1 MSAITG
7 VYGREIL
14 DSRGF
19 PTVEVEIQLESG
31 AWGRAA
37 VPSGASTGKREA
49 AELRDGD
56 VQRYRGKGVQHAVR
70 NVEETIAPE
79 IDGMEAS
86 EQAAIDQALLELD
99 GTPNKSALGANA
111 ILAVSLAVARAAADD
126 AGLPL
131 YAYLGGA
138 GAMYMPVPMMN
149 VINGGAHADNGIDFQ
164 EFMLVPAGAD
174 SFSNALRMGVEV
186 FHVLKEILKSK
197 KLSTGVGDEGGFAP
211 ALASNTAALDLLM
224 EAIETA
230 GYRPGDDVAL
240 ALDIAASEFA
250 EDNGRY
256 RLRRENVVLNADEMV
271 GRYEALV
278 ERYHRVDRGRP
289 RRGRLGGLGAADQA
303 PGPPRAA
310 GGRRSLRDE
319 PRHHPAGHPKS
330 IANAVLVKVNQVG
343 TLTETMQAIELS
355 KRAAYGT
362 VISHRSGET
371 EDTFVADLAV
381 AVNAGQIKTGSLAR
395 SERTAKHNQLLRI
408 EEEPDAASWPGR
420 SLYAQQP
427 MSPRVLGGTAVVLLA
442 AGVAGYAGN
451 QILRVTQMR
460 REIVTMERE
469 ITTLRARTEEL
480 TRTVD
485 GLRNDPAYVE
495 KLARE
500 EFGMVR
506 PDETVL
512 KFPSADR

>member
-1 MSAITG
+1 MSTITG
-7 VYGREIL
+7 VYAREIL

-49 AELRDGD
+49 VELRDGD
-56 VQRYRGKGVQHAVR
+56 VQRYRGKGVQQAVR

-131 YAYLGGA
+131 YAYLGGV
-138 GAMYMPVPMMN
+138 GGRLLPVPMMN

-186 FHVLKEILKSK
+186 FHALKEQLKSK

-224 EAIETA
+224 EAIEAA

-240 ALDIAASEFA
+240 ALDVAASEFA
-250 EDNGRY
+250 EEGGRY
-256 RLRRENVVLNADEMV
+256 RLRRENVVLNSEELVARYESLL
-271 GRYEALV
+271 GRYPIVSIEDGLGEDDWTGWALLT
-278 ERYHRVDRGRP
+278 R
-289 RRGRLGGLGAADQA
+289 RLGSRVQLVGDDLFVTN
-303 PGPPRAA
+303 
-310 GGRRSLRDE
+310 
-319 PRHHPAGHPKS
+319 PAIIQQSIEKS

-343 TLTETMQAIELS
+343 TLTETMQAIELA

-395 SERTAKHNQLLRI
+395 SERTAKYNQLLRI
-408 EEEPDAASWPGR
+408 EEELGHAASWPGR
-420 SLYAQQP
+420 SLY
-427 MSPRVLGGTAVVLLA
+427 SRG
-442 AGVAGYAGN
+442 
-451 QILRVTQMR
+451 R
-460 REIVTMERE
+460 
-469 ITTLRARTEEL
+469 
-480 TRTVD
+480 
-485 GLRNDPAYVE
+485 
-495 KLARE
+495 
-500 EFGMVR
+500 
-506 PDETVL
+506 
-512 KFPSADR
+512 